1 MVIDEFLLE
10 AKGASVVEYDIS
22 DFIFLEDDIVRY
34 YYQIVTGKVKLN
46 NYTDTGKEILQSIID
61 EGHSIGEYL
70 LFLNDIGSPVN
81 AVAVTRC
88 KILKLSKASFLE
100 LLREQP
106 NLGLDINRNISEH
119 IHFRHIINNSSTQCA
134 AQKLKTLLDFLKIKH
149 NKTEPYSFL
158 VPLTR
163 QEMANFTGLCVETT
177 IKTLKKME
185 REKLVRI
192 VNRKIYY

>member
-70 LFLNDIGSPVN
+70 LFLNDVGSPVN

-106 NLGLDINRNISEH
+106 NLGLDINRNIS
-119 IHFRHIINNSSTQCA
+119 
-134 AQKLKTLLDFLKIKH
+134 
-149 NKTEPYSFL
+149 
-158 VPLTR
+158 
-163 QEMANFTGLCVETT
+163 
-177 IKTLKKME
+177 
-185 REKLVRI
+185 
-192 VNRKIYY
+192 